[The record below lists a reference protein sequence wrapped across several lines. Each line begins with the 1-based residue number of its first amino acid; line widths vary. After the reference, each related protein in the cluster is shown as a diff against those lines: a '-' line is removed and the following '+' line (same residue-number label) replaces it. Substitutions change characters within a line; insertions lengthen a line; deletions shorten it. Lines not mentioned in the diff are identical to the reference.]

1 MKTTL
6 EIPDDLFREA
16 KAKAALE
23 GRKLK
28 DLVALALTAFLA
40 RPEWPV
46 KTEHKPCPFPLVRGK
61 GGPLLKKMNNQ
72 TITAINEEED
82 LARYQRSVGR

>member
-16 KAKAALE
+16 KARAALE

-28 DLVALALTAFLA
+28 DLVAEALRQAVQQPVGTGRLRTVQFPILRSRRPGVLTAEAVSKAEASLEQELA
-40 RPEWPV
+40 AGHA
-46 KTEHKPCPFPLVRGK
+46 KLVR
-61 GGPLLKKMNNQ
+61 
-72 TITAINEEED
+72 
-82 LARYQRSVGR
+82 R